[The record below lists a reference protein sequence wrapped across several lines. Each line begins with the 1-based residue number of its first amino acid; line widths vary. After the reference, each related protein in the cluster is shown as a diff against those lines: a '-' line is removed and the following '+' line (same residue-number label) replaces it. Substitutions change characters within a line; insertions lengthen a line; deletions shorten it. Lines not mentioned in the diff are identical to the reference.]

1 LPSLEPDRSR
11 CVKIDV
17 SQAVPAAPARKS
29 RVPSNTTQI
38 FIGLVLGI
46 VIGYLWPSS
55 DVNGAHVA
63 GFGEQI
69 KPLADTF
76 LRMIKMII
84 APLLFSTLVVGI
96 AGTGDLKAMGRIGL
110 KAIIYFEIATTIALF
125 LGLGL
130 VNFFQPGAGVHIP
143 SMGTDTLKAIQ
154 DIKAHT
160 GWDMLVTLFP
170 TSVVDAMAKGDI
182 LQLVVFSIFFGI
194 GLAAV
199 GQKGKPVLE
208 VLESTAQ
215 VMFKFTGYV
224 MMFAPI
230 GVMAA
235 ISATVGKMGLGIL
248 LTLGKLVLLMYG
260 GLIVFAVIVIG
271 GVSYLIR
278 VPFLTFLSAVREPF
292 LIAFTTASSEA
303 ALPKALEVM
312 EKFGCPKNIVGLVL
326 PTGYSFNLDGTTLYL
341 SLASVFVAQL
351 FGVPMSI
358 GQQLI
363 MMLTLMLTSKGVAGV
378 PRAALVVLTA
388 TLAQF
393 QLPLE
398 GAAIL
403 LAIDQIMDMGRTAVN
418 VMGNCI
424 ATAVVARWEGV
435 FDDEKM
441 KAFVAGNQA
450 A

>member
-1 LPSLEPDRSR
+1 
-11 CVKIDV
+11 VKIDT
-17 SQAVPAAPARKS
+17 SQAAPAARSRKS
-29 RVPSNTTQI
+29 RVPGNTTQI

-46 VIGYLWPSS
+46 LIGYLWPSS
-55 DVNGAHVA
+55 DANGAHVA

-110 KAIIYFEIATTIALF
+110 KAIIYFEVATTIALF

-130 VNFFQPGAGVHIP
+130 VNFFQPGAGVDIP

-154 DIKAHT
+154 DIKAHS

-199 GQKGKPVLE
+199 GQKGKPVLD

-235 ISATVGKMGLGIL
+235 IAATVGKMGLGIL

-278 VPFLTFLSAVREPF
+278 VPFLTFLRAVREPF

-351 FGVPMSI
+351 FGVPMGF

-441 KAFVAGNQA
+441 KAFVTADRA